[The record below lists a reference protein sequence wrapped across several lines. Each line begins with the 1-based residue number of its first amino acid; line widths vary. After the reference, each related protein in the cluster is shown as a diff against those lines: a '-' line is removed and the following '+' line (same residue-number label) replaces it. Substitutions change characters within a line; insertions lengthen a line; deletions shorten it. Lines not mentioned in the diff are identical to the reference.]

1 MKSNSRVRFYNS
13 EQLSFDDVLFIN
25 APWHDI
31 RSPSIQLSIL
41 KPIIAQLGL
50 KTKTLYANLILL
62 KYIPL
67 KVYDR
72 MFKSKPLM
80 FLGERLFSDY
90 AFGESFTRKP
100 VKDYLE
106 YINASFID
114 YLERTYESKD
124 NDKATTTYLDRAFGK
139 NYQEIISD
147 LMNESIPSYMNELKR
162 IIEKSRARI
171 YAFSTTFNQN
181 IPSFAISRL
190 IKEIYPH
197 SIIIFGGDNC
207 EGVMGRA
214 IMNTCKYVDYVISG
228 EGEESLPA
236 LVKSVLKE
244 DENEIRN
251 IRGLLYRHD
260 DKVASNE
267 PSPLIRD
274 LNVYPTMDCDD
285 YFRQLLTI
293 SPELNLDSIDIKI
306 EFSRGCWWGQNSQ
319 CTFCGLNGLGISY
332 RSKSP
337 EKALS
342 DLLTISKKY
351 RTVDFTVTDNIL
363 NQAYVTTMLKR
374 LSKMEIELNLFFE
387 VKAALSKRQILI
399 MSNAGVRLV
408 QPGIE
413 SLSSHVLKLMRKG
426 STMLQ
431 NIQTLKWL
439 KEFYIQPLWNIL
451 YGFPGEKEDD
461 FLIQERVLPHIFHLT
476 PPGGISNIEMHR
488 FSPNFDFRDE
498 FGFEQITPLKDYSY
512 IYPNNIKDIEEIAYY
527 FDYDKHYQRKFTVY
541 VRKINSLISEWK
553 TKKRSANPPYLN
565 YRSGP
570 EFLKIYDNRNGKKIE
585 LTYTGIE
592 KEIILIC
599 DKVRSFKELSEMT
612 HRKSSYFELDDAI
625 RTLLERGILLE
636 EDGNYLS
643 LPVRLVPK
651 LEV

>member
-1 MKSNSRVRFYNS
+1 MNSNNGAGINNS
-13 EQLSFDDVLFIN
+13 EQLSFNDVLFIN
-25 APWHDI
+25 SPWHDI

-50 KTKTLYANLILL
+50 KTKILYANLVLL
-62 KYIPL
+62 KYVPL

-90 AFGESFTRKP
+90 VFGEGFTSKSL
-100 VKDYLE
+100 KDYLE

-114 YLERTYESKD
+114 YLERTRESRD
-124 NDKATTTYLDRAFGK
+124 NNEATTTYLESAFGK
-139 NYQEIISD
+139 TYQEIINNI
-147 LMNESIPSYMNELKR
+147 MNEGIPAYMSELKG

-190 IKEIYPH
+190 IKEIYPD
-197 SIIIFGGDNC
+197 SIIIFGGANC
-207 EGVMGRA
+207 EGVMGKA

-228 EGEESLPA
+228 EGEESLPT
-236 LVKSVLKE
+236 LVKGVLNA

-251 IRGLLYRHD
+251 IKGLLYRQGD
-260 DKVASNE
+260 TVVSNE
-267 PSPLIRD
+267 PSYLIKN
-274 LNVYPTMDCDD
+274 LNAYPTMDCND
-285 YFRQLLTI
+285 YFEQLMTI
-293 SPELNLDSIDIKI
+293 PPDLNLDNIDIKI

-337 EKALS
+337 EKALF

-351 RTVDFTVTDNIL
+351 KTVDFTVTDNIL
-363 NQAYVTTMLKR
+363 NPAYVTTMLKQ
-374 LSKMEIELNLFFE
+374 LSQTEIELNLFFE
-387 VKAALSKRQILI
+387 VKAALSKKQILI
-399 MSNAGVRLV
+399 LSNAGVRLI

-426 STMLQ
+426 TTMLQ

-439 KEFYIQPLWNIL
+439 KQFYIQPLWNIL
-451 YGFPGEKEDD
+451 YGFPGETEDD
-461 FLIQERVLPHIFHLT
+461 FLIQEKVLPHIFHLT

-488 FSPNFDFRDE
+488 FSPNFDFSDE
-498 FGFEQITPLKDYSY
+498 FGFKEVAPLRDYSY
-512 IYPNNIKDIEEIAYY
+512 IYPNNIKNIEEIAYY
-527 FDYDKHYQRKFTVY
+527 FDYNKRYQRKFTAHIK
-541 VRKINSLISEWK
+541 KINSLISEWK
-553 TKKRSANPPYLN
+553 AKKRSASPPYLS
-565 YRSGP
+565 YRNGP
-570 EFLKIYDNRNGKKIE
+570 DFLKIYDNRNGRKIE
-585 LTYTGIE
+585 LTYTGME
-592 KEIILIC
+592 KEIIMIC
-599 DKVRSFKELSEMT
+599 DKVMSFKELNEMI
-612 HRKSSYFELDDAI
+612 HSDKSHFELNNAI
-625 RTLLERGILLE
+625 RALLERGILLE

-651 LEV
+651 LDA

>member
-1 MKSNSRVRFYNS
+1 MKSNNRVKIDNS
-13 EQLSFDDVLFIN
+13 EPLSFDDVLFIN

-50 KTKTLYANLILL
+50 KTRILYANLILL
-62 KYIPL
+62 KYVPL

-80 FLGERLFSDY
+80 FLGERFFSDY
-90 AFGESFTRKP
+90 AFGEGFTRNS

-114 YLERTYESKD
+114 YLERTHESKD
-124 NDKATTTYLDRAFGK
+124 NDEATTNYLARALGE
-139 NYQEIISD
+139 NYQEIIND
-147 LMNESIPSYMNELKR
+147 IMKQSIPSYMSELRR
-162 IIEKSRARI
+162 IIEKSKARI

-190 IKEIYPH
+190 IKEIYPD
-197 SIIIFGGDNC
+197 SIIIFGGANC

-214 IMNTCKYVDYVISG
+214 IMNTCKYIDYVISG

-236 LVKSVLKE
+236 LVKSVLNE

-251 IRGLLYRHD
+251 IKGLLYRHD
-260 DKVASNE
+260 DKIVSNE

-285 YFRQLLTI
+285 YFNQLMTI
-293 SPELNLDSIDIKI
+293 SPGLDINNIDIKI
-306 EFSRGCWWGQNSQ
+306 EFSRGCWWGQHSQ

-351 RTVDFTVTDNIL
+351 RIVDFTVTDNIL
-363 NQAYVTTMLKR
+363 NPVYVTTMLKQ
-374 LSKMEIELNLFFE
+374 LSQTETQLNLFFE
-387 VKAALSKRQILI
+387 VKAALSKKQILG

-413 SLSSHVLKLMRKG
+413 SLSTHVLKLMRKG
-426 STMLQ
+426 TTMLQ

-439 KEFYIQPLWNIL
+439 KQFYIQPLWNIL
-451 YGFPGEKEDD
+451 YGFPREKEDD

-476 PPGGISNIEMHR
+476 PPGGIFNIEMHR

-498 FGFEQITPLKDYSY
+498 FGFEKVTPLKDYSY
-512 IYPNNIKDIEEIAYY
+512 IYPNNIKNIEEIAYY
-527 FDYDKHYQRKFTVY
+527 FDYDKHYQRKFTVHI
-541 VRKINSLISEWK
+541 RKINSLISEWK

-565 YRSGP
+565 HRSGP
-570 EFLKIYDNRNGKKIE
+570 GFLKIYDNRNGRKVE

-599 DKVRSFKELSEMT
+599 DKVTSLKELDEKM
-612 HRKSSYFELDDAI
+612 HHKSSHSELNDAI
-625 RTLLERGILLE
+625 RALLERGILLE
-636 EDGNYLS
+636 EDENYLS
-643 LPVRLVPK
+643 LPIRLVPK
-651 LEV
+651 LEA